1 MCILCILIPVLVGLI
16 CALLG
21 YLLGRLLER
30 KSKANVKLRSDLDAC
45 RKENEQQKSLN
56 NSLKSEVDAWSKKFD
71 LLQSDSGADIT
82 KSGAH
87 LAETIPFDTVLAAN
101 ALGKKVVKDDLK
113 IVEGIG
119 PKIEELFHNAGIKT
133 WKDLAETTVEKCQQ
147 ILNDAGNRYKMHQPE
162 SWPNQSEM
170 AYLGKWNELKEWQDS
185 VIGGKE

>member
-1 MCILCILIPVLVGLI
+1 M
-16 CALLG
+16 
-21 YLLGRLLER
+21 
-30 KSKANVKLRSDLDAC
+30 
-45 RKENEQQKSLN
+45 
-56 NSLKSEVDAWSKKFD
+56 
-71 LLQSDSGADIT
+71 QSDSGADIT

-87 LAETIPFDTVLAAN
+87 LAETIPFDTALAAN